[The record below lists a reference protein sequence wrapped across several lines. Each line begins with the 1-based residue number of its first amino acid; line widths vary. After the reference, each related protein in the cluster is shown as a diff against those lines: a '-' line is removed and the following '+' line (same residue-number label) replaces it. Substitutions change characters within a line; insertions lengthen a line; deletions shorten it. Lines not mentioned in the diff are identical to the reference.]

1 MIVLNPNSKEIIN
14 TLKQVSI
21 LYIAQNKAYVK
32 IVFFNS
38 IHEHYSKIQFLMLS
52 LIEGNKQRHGKLKI
66 CR

>member
-1 MIVLNPNSKEIIN
+1 MLVLNPNSKEIIN

-21 LYIAQNKAYVK
+21 LHIAQNKAYVQ

-38 IHEHYSKIQFLMLS
+38 IHERYSTIQSLMLS
-52 LIEGNKQRHGKLKI
+52 LIEENKHKHCKLKI